1 VLDTEERLSL
11 RSAADA
17 LGISEVTARRWVKSG
32 KLKAQ
37 QPGRKFQ
44 IPASAVDELLKEFR
58 PPKERGLL
66 TAERALKMPRES
78 FARVVKDS
86 ETEQLHKVLAGLVGD
101 DVPHTRKEDVKARA
115 QGIAQPAFSLAL
127 EVRAELIGRGE
138 KPPEEKLP
146 VFKRRLVALHLA

>member
-1 VLDTEERLSL
+1 MIDTEERLSL
-11 RSAADA
+11 RGAADA

-66 TAERALKMPRES
+66 TGERALKMPREN
-78 FARVVKDS
+78 FERVVKDS
-86 ETEQLHKVLAGLVGD
+86 ETEQLHKVLAELVGD
-101 DVPHTRKEDVKARA
+101 DVRRARGELKAGT
-115 QGIAQPAFSLAL
+115 QGIPQNAFSLAL
-127 EVRAELIGRGE
+127 EVRAELIERGE

-146 VFKRRLVALHLA
+146 IFKRRLVALHLA